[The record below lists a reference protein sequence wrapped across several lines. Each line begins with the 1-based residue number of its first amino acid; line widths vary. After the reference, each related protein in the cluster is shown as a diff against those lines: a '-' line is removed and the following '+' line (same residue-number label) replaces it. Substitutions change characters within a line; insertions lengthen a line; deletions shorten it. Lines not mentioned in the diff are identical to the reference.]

1 MADLLALSSRII
13 DTGVAD
19 EPVNRVTHE
28 LSELAD
34 NLAMVE
40 SFSHVIA
47 WRSEEGLVC
56 FDTSAVN
63 TGAKVVESLRHW
75 STEPF
80 HSLVYTHGHVDH
92 VGGCGAFVESN
103 VRAGLPSPHIIG
115 HRHVERRFDRYRSTN
130 DWNRFI
136 NRRQFGGVR
145 GELDMLI
152 LDAKEH
158 PNNKDAHLFLAADVA
173 RPTQIVD
180 DFHATTIGDELLE
193 FHHGRGE
200 TDDHLWTW
208 FPNKKWLASGD
219 FVIWNFPNAG
229 NPQKVQRWPVEW
241 AATLRKMIAKGPE
254 LLLPAHGLPIEG
266 KERIAMVLDDIASAL
281 ETLVDETVTL
291 MNQGANLVD
300 IVHTVKVPDATLRKP
315 YMRPF
320 YDEPEFVVRNIWRQF
335 GGWWDGAASRLKPSR
350 DHEVG
355 AEIAHLAGGADVL
368 IARAVELAEAG
379 DLRLACH
386 LADFAGWAAPD
397 DPDVHEAR
405 ARVYELRRKAEPSLM
420 SKGIFRSA
428 SRESEAIAKR
438 ARDDN

>member
-1 MADLLALSSRII
+1 MADLLALSTRII
-13 DTGVAD
+13 DSGVAD

-34 NLAMVE
+34 DLAMVE
-40 SFSHVIA
+40 SFSHVVA
-47 WRSEEGLVC
+47 WRSAEGLVC
-56 FDTSAVN
+56 FDTSAPN
-63 TGAKVVESLRHW
+63 TGAKVVESLRTW
-75 STEPF
+75 STDSF
-80 HSLVYTHGHVDH
+80 HSLVYTHGHIDH
-92 VGGCGAFVESN
+92 VGGCGAFVEANTSRGRPAPRI
-103 VRAGLPSPHIIG
+103 VG
-115 HRHVERRFDRYRSTN
+115 HRNVEQRFERYRRTN

-136 NRRQFGGVR
+136 NQRQFGGVR
-145 GELDMLI
+145 GELDMLL

-158 PNNKDAHLFLAADVA
+158 PKDKDLHLFLPSDVA
-173 RPTQIVD
+173 RPTDVID
-180 DFHATTIGDELLE
+180 DFHTTTIGDVTLE

-208 FPNKKWLASGD
+208 FPDKKWLASGD

-281 ETLVDETVTL
+281 ELLVDQTLSL

-300 IVHTVKVPDATLRKP
+300 IVHTVKVPDDALQKP
-315 YMRPF
+315 YLRPL

-355 AEIAHLAGGADVL
+355 AEIAHLVGGADVL
-368 IARAVELAEAG
+368 IARAVELAETG
-379 DLRLACH
+379 NLRLACH

-405 ARVYELRRKAEPSLM
+405 ARVSELRRKAEPSLM

-428 SRESEAIAKR
+428 GRESEAVVKR
-438 ARDDN
+438 AHDGH

>member
-1 MADLLALSSRII
+1 MADLLALSTRII
-13 DTGVAD
+13 DSGVAD

-34 NLAMVE
+34 DLAMVE
-40 SFSHVIA
+40 SFSHVVA
-47 WRSEEGLVC
+47 WRSAEGLVC
-56 FDTSAVN
+56 FDTSAPN
-63 TGAKVVESLRHW
+63 TGAKVVESLRTW
-75 STEPF
+75 STDSF
-80 HSLVYTHGHVDH
+80 HSLVYTHGHIDH
-92 VGGCGAFVESN
+92 VGGCGAFVEANTSRGRPAPRI
-103 VRAGLPSPHIIG
+103 VG
-115 HRHVERRFDRYRSTN
+115 HRNVEQRFERYRLTN

-136 NRRQFGGVR
+136 NQRQFGGVR
-145 GELDMLI
+145 GELDMLL

-158 PNNKDAHLFLAADVA
+158 PKDKDLHLFLPSDVA
-173 RPTQIVD
+173 RPTDVID
-180 DFHATTIGDELLE
+180 DFHTTTIGDVTLE

-208 FPNKKWLASGD
+208 FPDKKWLASGD

-266 KERIAMVLDDIASAL
+266 KQRIAMVLDDIASAL
-281 ETLVDETVTL
+281 ELLVDQTLSL

-300 IVHTVKVPDATLRKP
+300 IVHTVKVPDDSLQKP
-315 YMRPF
+315 YLRPF

-335 GGWWDGAASRLKPSR
+335 GGWWDGVASRLKPSR
-350 DHEVG
+350 DQDVG
-355 AEIAHLAGGADVL
+355 AEIAHLVGGAEVL
-368 IARAVELAEAG
+368 IARAVHLAESG

-428 SRESEAIAKR
+428 GRESEAVVKR
-438 ARDDN
+438 AHDGP